1 MKNRMFKK
9 NKYTKKEAPD
19 IDITSLLDILVIL
32 LVFLL
37 RSYNATDLSVD
48 VVKDLDLPI
57 STTDQ
62 LGHSAIVVQVDK
74 NGSVFVDNKELV
86 GASFQGERI
95 EMLYNKLKEMEV
107 ENKEVQSPRAP
118 AAAAAPSARPINIL
132 LHQKHTYEV
141 MQKVMHTAALAGHDQ
156 IKLIVTGQN

>member
-1 MKNRMFKK
+1 MFKK
-9 NKYTKKEAPD
+9 KKYTKKEAPD

-95 EMLYNKLKEMEV
+95 ELLYNKLKEMEV
-107 ENKEVQSPRAP
+107 EKKEAQAPRAP
-118 AAAAAPSARPINIL
+118 ASAGTTSAPIPRPINIL